1 MLGHVSSL
9 ETEHK
14 QCVIVMYMAFKVIS
28 AAKVPTFCKRDL
40 MANAVS
46 FLHFVDSSLTRAAD
60 IGIKNIPAWSFKMFY
75 KKDRYICITISIKLS
90 KTG

>member
-1 MLGHVSSL
+1 
-9 ETEHK
+9 
-14 QCVIVMYMAFKVIS
+14 MYKVFAVIS
-28 AAKVPTFCKRDL
+28 AVVDRTFCKRDL

-75 KKDRYICITISIKLS
+75 KKDRYICITISIKL
-90 KTG
+90 